1 MVAHRTE
8 YVVGNERPMGLEP
21 LRVRLARLET
31 KVTAVAAETSS
42 ELSVLKE
49 KLLTMAGYAETAV
62 NRAVKALI
70 RRDDD
75 MARRTRE
82 EDELIDSLELEIDQI
97 ALKLLEGRPKGIDLR
112 FITWKSSADR
122 FTSRTA
128 QMIAAFR
135 SAP

>member
-1 MVAHRTE
+1 
-8 YVVGNERPMGLEP
+8 MGLESP
-21 LRVRLARLET
+21 LVRLARLET

-42 ELSVLKE
+42 ELSILKE

-82 EDELIDSLELEIDQI
+82 EDELIDSLELEIDRI
-97 ALKLLEGRPKGIDLR
+97 ALKLLEGRPTGIDLR
-112 FITWKSSADR
+112 FITMAMKISSNLER
-122 FTSRTA
+122 VGLH
-128 QMIAAFR
+128 
-135 SAP
+135 